1 MEKNMREKIIEIISS
16 LRPEIEFQSNQDVT
30 LFGVLDSLDII
41 LLVEDIESKLDV
53 IIDPDQITPE
63 NFNSLDTLHSFIKS
77 INK

>member
-1 MEKNMREKIIEIISS
+1 MEENMREKIIEIIAS
-16 LRPEIEFQSNQDVT
+16 LRPEIEFQSNKDVT

-53 IIDPDQITPE
+53 TIDPDQITPE

-77 INK
+77 LNK